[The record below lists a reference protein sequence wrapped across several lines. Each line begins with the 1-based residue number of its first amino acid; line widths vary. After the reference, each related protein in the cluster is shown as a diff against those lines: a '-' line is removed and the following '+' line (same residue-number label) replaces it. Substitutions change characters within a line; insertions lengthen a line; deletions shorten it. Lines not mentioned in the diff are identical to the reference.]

1 VWKQFF
7 FNPWT
12 KRGLFAIC
20 LIPAALLTWRAFN
33 GRLGANPVE
42 FIEHATGDWAIRFLL
57 ITLAVTPLR
66 KIVNQPQLARFRKM
80 LGLFAFFYTFV
91 HLMMYLIFDQMF
103 DLEAIFH
110 DVAKRLYIMAGMAG
124 FLMMLPLAITS
135 TAAMVRRMG
144 PKNWQR
150 LHRLVYFSTLA
161 GIVHYYWLVKSDI
174 REPAMYA
181 AILLV
186 EMLYRLRMWTAKK
199 PQPVPAASASV

>member
-7 FNPWT
+7 FHPWT
-12 KRGLFAIC
+12 KRGLFAVC

-66 KIVNQPQLARFRKM
+66 KIISQPQLARFRKM